1 VNDAATIEKELIA
14 FIASIAETPVDVDR
28 DTDLLGLGVLDSLM
42 VTDLVLFME
51 SSYGVALRPR
61 DISPTNFRRVSR
73 MAELV
78 AAKRGKRAAAA

>member
-1 VNDAATIEKELIA
+1 MYDAATIEKELIA
-14 FIASIAETPVDVDR
+14 FIANIVETPVDVDR

-51 SSYGVALRPR
+51 SSYGVALRPG
-61 DISPTNFRRVSR
+61 DISPKNFRRVSR
-73 MAELV
+73 MVQLV